1 MSLVHSN
8 SCECAKSEL
17 DLFAVPATQTSV
29 EDGHWHHFGPI
40 STITESGP
48 YEFSI
53 SGSGEDYIDLGNTN
67 LYVVAQIVQ
76 KADGSDIDAGANV
89 GPVNLWLHS
98 LFSDVTLSLNG
109 KLVSGPTNAYPYR
122 AYIETLLSYGPAAK
136 QSYLTSAL
144 WYKDAAGHMGIA
156 DNSGFNKRK
165 AATAESATVEM
176 MGKLHCDLFAQDRY
190 LVNNVD
196 VSVKLTR
203 SKNEFCLMGDANDYK
218 VKIEEIYLIVRKVKL
233 SSSVLL
239 AHAKAL
245 EKTPVKYPITRVQMK
260 KFSISKGSMN
270 YVQENLFLG
279 QMPKRVVIGCVDTDA
294 FHGIHSKN
302 PFNFKHYQ
310 INFLALNMDGKQIP
324 SQPLQPKFNN
334 SRYIR
339 SYLGLFSATGKM
351 NEDEG
356 NNISRTDYGK
366 GFTLFAFDLTPD
378 LSDIGTFQLSK
389 EGHLR
394 LEIQFTV
401 ALENAIN
408 VIVYGEFDNII
419 EIDRNRQLLFD
430 YSV

>member
-1 MSLVHSN
+1 MSLVHNN

-17 DLFAVPATQTSV
+17 DLFAVPPTQTSV

-40 STITESGP
+40 STITDSGP

-67 LYVVAQIVQ
+67 LYVVAQIVK
-76 KADGSDIDAGANV
+76 KADGSDLDADDNV

-136 QSYLTSAL
+136 NSYLTGAL
-144 WYKDAAGHMGIA
+144 WYKDTAGHMDIA
-156 DNSGFNKRK
+156 DNVGYDKRK
-165 AATAESATVEM
+165 AQTAESATVEM
-176 MGKLHCDLFAQDRY
+176 MGKLHSDLFAQARY

-203 SKNEFCLMGDANDYK
+203 SKNEFCLMGEANDYK
-218 VKIEEIYLIVRKVKL
+218 VKIKEIYLFVRKVKL

-294 FHGIHSKN
+294 FHGVHSKN
-302 PFNFKHYQ
+302 PFNFQHYQ
-310 INFLALNMDGKQIP
+310 INFLVLNMDGKQVP
-324 SQPLQPKFNN
+324 SQPLQPKFND
-334 SRYIR
+334 SRYVR
-339 SYLGLFSATGKM
+339 SYLGLFTSTGKM

-356 NNISRTDYGK
+356 NNISRTDYPK
-366 GFTLFAFDLTPD
+366 GYTLFAFDLTPD

-394 LEIQFTV
+394 LEIQFTN
-401 ALENAIN
+401 ALANAIN